1 MRRNGFPPIETI
13 EQSASNKMSLTGFTP
28 LEITGSYR
36 RPPKGGLSLT
46 GFTLIEVL
54 VTTAVLSLG
63 IVLIYRAFFTLLDSF
78 GYYSNYLRVI
88 AFADEKLWQAQDAL
102 SCFGPDAGAGS
113 SGRLNIQNKD
123 FNWRFS
129 VSPIAGAGS
138 NPPLLYR
145 IDLAVDWQEGPRIR
159 GLTRNAY
166 ALYIKKEG

>member
-1 MRRNGFPPIETI
+1 M
-13 EQSASNKMSLTGFTP
+13 K
-28 LEITGSYR
+28 
-36 RPPKGGLSLT
+36 KK

-78 GYYSNYLRVI
+78 GYYSNYLRVA

-123 FNWRFS
+123 FNWRLS
-129 VSPIAGAGS
+129 VSPIGAES
-138 NPPLLYR
+138 LYR
-145 IDLAVDWQEGPRIR
+145 LDLAVSWRQGPR
-159 GLTRNAY
+159 TRELYRNTY
-166 ALYIKKEG
+166 ALYIKKEE

>member
-1 MRRNGFPPIETI
+1 MKKEAR
-13 EQSASNKMSLTGFTP
+13 
-28 LEITGSYR
+28 
-36 RPPKGGLSLT
+36 

-78 GYYSNYLRVI
+78 GYYSNYLRVA

-123 FNWRFS
+123 FNWRLS
-129 VSPIAGAGS
+129 VSPIEAES
-138 NPPLLYR
+138 LYR
-145 IDLAVDWQEGPRIR
+145 IDLAVSWRQGPR
-159 GLTRNAY
+159 TRELSRNGY
-166 ALYIKKEG
+166 ALYIKKES